1 MKGISMIDHIGGWA
15 EKTRMKKF
23 LLLSALIPALLLS
36 SCLAPA
42 PVLTPTIGPTSTE
55 SFTPAFSPTVA
66 LSAAR
71 TPPPSPTPS
80 PKAQRVVIISI
91 DGLRPDG
98 LLQSNI
104 PRISALMTG
113 GAYSLTAQTIF
124 PSVTLPAHASMLSGR
139 CVSKHGIT
147 WDDYEPD
154 QGYIQGATIFSIA
167 HDAGLKTIMV
177 VGKQKLE
184 TIARPGT
191 VEFHFINT
199 GNDADIAQAA
209 LQEAA
214 GGFGVLFVHLTYP
227 DSFGHADGWMSAIYL
242 NVIGRDD
249 TVVGT
254 LIDGLKAE
262 NLLEG
267 TLIILTADH
276 GGHDQSHGSLDPH
289 DMTIPWIIFGP
300 GVVSGPPLTVPI
312 LTTDTAATGVWALGL
327 AIPPDWDGRP
337 VVEAFG
343 LTAES
348 AAVATAAPNRCA
360 S

>member
-1 MKGISMIDHIGGWA
+1 MKRFH
-15 EKTRMKKF
+15 
-23 LLLSALIPALLLS
+23 LLPALLLALVLS
-36 SCLAPA
+36 SCLPVAPA
-42 PVLTPTIGPTSTE
+42 DTPTLALTSAA
-55 SFTPAFSPTVA
+55 SITPIISPTVA
-66 LSAAR
+66 STVTQ
-71 TPPPSPTPS
+71 TPAPSPSPF
-80 PKAQRVVIISI
+80 PKAQRVLIISI

-104 PRISALMTG
+104 PRISALING
-113 GAYSLTAQTIF
+113 GAASYSAQTVF

-154 QGYIQGATIFSIA
+154 KGYLQGATIFSVA
-167 HDAGLKTIMV
+167 HDAGMWTVMV
-177 VGKQKLE
+177 VGKEKLE

-191 VEFHFINT
+191 VDKFRFISGT
-199 GNDADIAQAA
+199 DEEIVQAA
-209 LQEAA
+209 LEESAR
-214 GGFGVLFVHLTYP
+214 GFGVLFVHLTYP
-227 DSFGHADGWMSAIYL
+227 DSFGHADGWMSATYL
-242 NVIGRDD
+242 SVIGHDD

-254 LIDGLKAE
+254 LLDGLQAQ
-262 NLLEG
+262 NLMEG

-276 GGHDQSHGSLDPH
+276 GGHDQSHGSLLKE

-300 GVVSGPPLTVPI
+300 GVVAGPPLEVPI

-327 AIPPDWDGRP
+327 AIPSDWDGRP

-343 LTAES
+343 LKAES
-348 AAVATAAPNRCA
+348 LPVATAAAGRCA

>member
-1 MKGISMIDHIGGWA
+1 MKRFRLFPA
-15 EKTRMKKF
+15 
-23 LLLSALIPALLLS
+23 LLLVLLLS
-36 SCLAPA
+36 SCLPAAPA
-42 PVLTPTIGPTSTE
+42 GTSTVALTSAASITPT
-55 SFTPAFSPTVA
+55 FSPTVA
-66 LSAAR
+66 PSAAL
-71 TPPPSPTPS
+71 TPTPTSTSS
-80 PKAQRVVIISI
+80 PKAQRVLIISI

-98 LLQSNI
+98 LLRSNI
-104 PRISALMTG
+104 PRISELINGSA
-113 GAYSLTAQTIF
+113 ASFTAQTVF

-154 QGYIQGATIFSIA
+154 KGYLQGATIFSVA
-167 HDAGLKTIMV
+167 HDAGLRTVMV
-177 VGKQKLE
+177 VGKEKLK

-191 VEFHFINT
+191 VDKFRFISGT
-199 GNDADIAQAA
+199 DEEIVQAA
-209 LQEAA
+209 LEEAA
-214 GGFGVLFVHLTYP
+214 KGFGVLFVHLTYP
-227 DSFGHADGWMSAIYL
+227 DSFGHADGWMSAEYL
-242 NVIGRDD
+242 SVIGHDD

-254 LIDGLKAE
+254 LLDGLRAD
-262 NLLEG
+262 NLLDG

-276 GGHDQSHGSLDPH
+276 GGHDQSHGSLDPQ

-327 AIPPDWDGRP
+327 AIPSDWDGRP

-343 LTAES
+343 LNAES
-348 AAVATAAPNRCA
+348 VPVATAAANRCA

>member
-1 MKGISMIDHIGGWA
+1 MKRFHLLPA
-15 EKTRMKKF
+15 
-23 LLLSALIPALLLS
+23 LLLALLLS
-36 SCLAPA
+36 SCLPAAPA
-42 PVLTPTIGPTSTE
+42 STPTLALTSTASITPTI
-55 SFTPAFSPTVA
+55 SPTVA
-66 LSAAR
+66 LTAMQ
-71 TPPPSPTPS
+71 TPAPSPTPP
-80 PKAQRVVIISI
+80 PKAQRVMIISI

-98 LLQSNI
+98 LLQSKI
-104 PRISALMTG
+104 PRISALING
-113 GAYSLTAQTIF
+113 GAASFTAQTVF

-139 CVSKHGIT
+139 CVSKHGIN

-154 QGYIQGATIFSIA
+154 KGYLQGATIFSVA

-191 VEFHFINT
+191 VDTFRFITT
-199 GNDADIAQAA
+199 GNDEDIAQAA

-242 NVIGRDD
+242 SVIGHDD

-254 LIDGLKAE
+254 LLDGLRAD
-262 NLLEG
+262 NLLDG

-276 GGHDQSHGSLDPH
+276 GGHDQSHGSADPA

-300 GVVSGPPLTVPI
+300 GVVAGPPLTVPI

-327 AIPPDWDGRP
+327 VLPSDWDGRP

-343 LTAES
+343 LNAES
-348 AAVATAAPNRCA
+348 VPVATAAAARCA